1 MKSVRIFAFTLL
13 ALLALSLSPA
23 FGQETTQELRK
34 QAQAHRQKGN
44 WKDAYT
50 LFSRLVLDPQDDPVQ
65 AGDDLRNA
73 VECLQR
79 LDRVNEFDA
88 LVEKAVTV
96 QRGNWRVLHA
106 AAGLYLDAHHYGF
119 IVSGK
124 FERGSHRGGGD
135 YAHSNERDRARA
147 IQLGLQAIE
156 TAKEANADERALLY
170 HRLAEYLMRTRE
182 DGMAW
187 RLQYLTDLDTLP
199 DYEEGYGGY
208 GWSSGAPVDAAG
220 NPVYYRV
227 PETWADAA
235 NDGERWRWA
244 LSRAAANNPG
254 FEAQAQYEFAEFLYN
269 QFDVRTMRQ
278 YRWFRTADDDD
289 AAKPGP
295 YAVSSLSDNET
306 IARLATGVR
315 RFTLPDEF
323 NYIKIYQQIAKGQD
337 YHRNRANTMLGT
349 IFADRRQFER
359 AAEYY
364 KLAEHNDQVK
374 QIRGNWGQFGPVMT
388 QPAGKG
394 ATVEYRFRNGKKVS
408 LNARAIN
415 VQKLLADVQAHIKA
429 QPKHVEWDQVN
440 ISDIGYR
447 LITKNQTKYL
457 GKTVAS
463 WSETLE
469 PRADHYDR
477 LVTLQTPLKQAGAYL
492 LTAKMES
499 GNTCYIV
506 LWLADLTIVKKPLG
520 EKIMYYV
527 ADAVTGKPVAGARVN
542 LFGYRHEWVEKQKDH
557 PGEGYYRY
565 PTKTSSGVTDANGML
580 IMPADT
586 KESYNWLITAKT
598 GARLAYLGFTSAW
611 RNTRY
616 DAQYNEEKAFIITDR
631 PVYRPGQTVKFKV
644 WVAPAKYDQEGKNP
658 FAGQDYVLVITSPR
672 DEPIFDKTFTA
683 DNYGGFDGEF
693 TLEDEATLGDY
704 NVFTKYGGASFRV
717 EEYKK
722 PEFEVTVDAPAEP
735 VMLGEKITATIIAKY
750 YFGAPVTEAKVKYK
764 VLRTSTSGNWYP
776 AGAWDWFYGPGYW
789 WFAYD
794 YPWYPRW
801 REWGCPRPV
810 FSWWGRYGHEQPEVV
825 AEAEA
830 AIGKDGT
837 LQVPI
842 DTALAK
848 EMQGNT
854 DHRYEITVEVTDQSR
869 RTIVGAGQ
877 VLVARKPFK
886 VYAWTNRGYY
896 RAGDVVHAYFN
907 AQTLDHK
914 SVQGKGMLRLLKISY
929 VKQNAE
935 WVPAEKEVQRWELD
949 PNDRGRAYTQLTA
962 AQAGQ
967 YRLSYTVTDKQG
979 HEIEGGYLFTVR
991 GTGFTGNGYKFTDI
1005 ELIPDQREYRPGDK
1019 VRLMINTNRA
1029 DATVLL
1035 FLRPTNGVYLP
1046 PQVIRLAGKST
1057 VVEIPVEKKDMP
1069 NFFVEAVTIADGQVY
1084 TEAREIVVPPEKRVL
1099 NVDVLPAK
1107 TEYKPG
1113 EQGTVKLRLT
1123 GSNGEPFRGSAVV
1136 SIYDKSVEYI
1146 SGGGNVPDIREFFWK
1161 WRRSH
1166 YPRTESSLQ
1175 RGSGNLVKSYDQ
1187 AMQYL
1192 GVFGYSIIDGEP
1204 EYAMSGN
1211 LIAPGRV
1218 QATHAE
1224 PSPMPASAPVA
1235 LAADSVSVSYQL
1247 KSLGYINGGGAGD
1260 ARRGAGQPLVQ
1271 PTVRQNFADT
1281 ALWVAKV
1288 ETNAQGEAEVTLTM
1302 PENLTAWKAR
1312 VWAMGEGTQVGE
1324 GSAELTTT
1332 KDLIVRLQAP
1342 RFFTQNDEVVISAN
1356 VHNYLKTQKDVQVSL
1371 ELEGDTLISLITYA
1385 VIPPTDPGPGN
1396 GPPEKETPFLGE
1408 TVVEEAEIPVRKVTI
1423 PAGGE
1428 TRMNWRVRVKQ
1439 PGTAVI
1445 RVKALTDEESDAMQM
1460 SFPVYVHGMLRTESF
1475 SGVIRPD
1482 KQTGEVKF
1490 RVPAERRPEQ
1500 TRLEVRYSPT
1510 LAGAMV
1516 DALPYLVD
1524 YPYGCTEQTLN
1535 RFLPTVITQNT
1546 LKRMGLNLKQIQ
1558 EKRTN
1563 LNAQEIGDDLKRAAD
1578 WKRMYLPGDHNPVFD
1593 EKEVAK
1599 MVKYGQARLRSMQCQ
1614 DGGWGW
1620 FSGSGEQSWPHT
1632 TALVV
1637 HGLQVARAND
1647 ALADHNML
1655 DRGIEWLERYQQ
1667 EQVKELKLWETSG
1680 GKDGK
1685 QHADALDAFV
1695 YMVLADEKRK
1705 DAQMRDY
1712 LYRDRTELP
1721 VYAKAMYGL
1730 ALHRLNE
1737 TGKRDM
1743 LLRNIEQYLV
1753 EDDENQTAY
1762 LKVGESWWWW
1772 YGSEIEADAY
1782 YLKLLA
1788 AVDPKGERASRL
1800 VKYLVNNRKHATYW
1814 NSTRDTA
1821 IVIEALADY
1830 LRASGEES
1838 PNLTLQLLLDG
1849 KAVKAV
1855 TINKENLFSFDN
1867 KLILEGAALAAGE
1880 HTLTLQKQGAGPL
1893 YFNAYLTNF
1902 TLEDH
1907 ITKAGL
1913 EIKVDRTFYRL
1924 VPKDKT
1930 VKTAGSRGQA
1940 LDMKVEKYDRELLK
1954 DLSTVKSGD
1963 LVEVELTVDS
1973 KNDYEYI
1980 IFEDMKA
1987 AGCEPVDVQSGYHY
2001 DGLRSYIELRDERVC
2016 FFVRRLP
2023 RGTHSLSYR
2032 LRAEIPGRF
2041 SAMPT
2046 KASAMYAP
2054 ELKANSDEMKL
2065 QIED

>member
-1 MKSVRIFAFTLL
+1 MTTMKSEVLSAFALI
-13 ALLALSLSPA
+13 ALIALSLSPA
-23 FGQETTQELRK
+23 FGQGETTQELRK
-34 QAQAHRQKGN
+34 QAQTHKQKGN

-50 LFSRLVLDPQDDPVQ
+50 LFSRLVLDPQDDPGQ
-65 AGDDLRNA
+65 AGDDLRAA

-79 LDRVNEFDA
+79 LERMDEFDE
-88 LVEKAVTV
+88 LVEKAVMV
-96 QRGNWRVLHA
+96 QSGNWRVLHA
-106 AAGLYLDAHHYGF
+106 AAMLYQQAESYGY
-119 IVSGK
+119 IISGK
-124 FERGSHRGGGD
+124 FQRGNGRGDGD
-135 YAHSNERDRARA
+135 YAQSNERDRTRA
-147 IQLGLQAIE
+147 MQLELQAIE
-156 TAKEANADERALLY
+156 AAKNATADEWALLY
-170 HRLAEYLMRTRE
+170 HSLADMVIDDRW
-182 DGMAW
+182 GNGQSW
-187 RLQYLTDLDTLP
+187 RLQYLTDLATLP
-199 DYEEGYGGY
+199 DYETGYGYY
-208 GWSSGAPVDAAG
+208 GGGTFGAPVDADG
-220 NPVYYRV
+220 NPVFYHV

-235 NDGERWRWA
+235 NDGERWRYA
-244 LSRAAANNPG
+244 LSKAVANNPG
-254 FEAQAQYEFAEFLYN
+254 FEPEAQQQFASFLRD
-269 QFDVRTMRQ
+269 QFDVQTMAQ
-278 YRWFRTADDDD
+278 YRWFRTLDEDVTT
-289 AAKPGP
+289 PGP
-295 YAVSSLSDNET
+295 YAVNGLGENET
-306 IARLATGVR
+306 IARLAIGVR

-323 NYIKIYQQIAKGQD
+323 NFIKIYQQLAKGGNYQ
-337 YHRNRANTMLGT
+337 YPANAALGT

-359 AAEYY
+359 AAGYCE
-364 KLAEHNDQVK
+364 KAGEKDVVK

-408 LNARAIN
+408 LTARA
-415 VQKLLADVQAHIKA
+415 VDTQKLLADVQAYIKS
-429 QPKHVEWDQVN
+429 QPKHVEWDEAN
-440 ISDIGYR
+440 IDELGYR
-447 LITKNQTKYL
+447 LVTKNQTKYL

-463 WSETLE
+463 WQQPLE
-469 PRADHYDR
+469 PRPDHFDR
-477 LVTLQTPLKQAGAYL
+477 LVTLNTPLKQAGAYL
-492 LTAKMES
+492 LTAKMEG

-506 LWLADLTIVKKPLG
+506 LWLADLTIVKKSLG
-520 EKIMYYV
+520 DKVMYYV
-527 ADAVTGKPVAGARVN
+527 ADAVTGQPAAGARVN
-542 LFGYRHEWVEKQKDH
+542 LFGYRQEWVEKKKDH
-557 PGEGYYRY
+557 PGAGYYHF
-565 PTKTSSGVTDANGML
+565 PTKSLTGVTDANGML
-580 IMPADT
+580 IEPADM
-586 KESYNWLITAKT
+586 KDSYNWLITAKE
-598 GARLAYLGFTSAW
+598 GASLAYLGFTSAW
-611 RNTRY
+611 GGRRY
-616 DAQYNEEKAFIITDR
+616 DEQYNQIRAFIITDR

-658 FAGQDYVLVITSPR
+658 FAGQNFDLNIQNPR
-672 DEPIFDKTFTA
+672 DENMLEKAFTA

-693 TLEDEATLGDY
+693 TLEDEATLGVYTIFTDY
-704 NVFTKYGGASFRV
+704 GDASFRV

-735 VMLGEKITATIIAKY
+735 VMLGEKITATINAKY

-764 VLRTSTSGNWYP
+764 VLRSEKSADWYP

-794 YPWYPRW
+794 YTWYPRW
-801 REWGCPRPV
+801 SEWGCPRPV
-810 FSWWGRYGHEQPEVV
+810 FSWWQRYGNEQPEVV
-825 AEAEA
+825 AEGEA
-830 AIGKDGT
+830 AIDKDGT
-837 LQVPI
+837 LKVPI
-842 DTALAK
+842 DTTLAK
-848 EMQGNT
+848 EMMGNS
-854 DHRYEITVEVTDQSR
+854 DHRYEITAEVTDQSR
-869 RTIVGAGQ
+869 RTIVGKGE

-896 RAGDVVHAYFN
+896 RDGDVVHAYFN

-914 SVQGKGMLRLLKISY
+914 PVQGKGVLRLLKISY

-935 WVPAEKEVQRWELD
+935 WVPAENEVQRWELD
-949 PNDRGRAYTQLTA
+949 PNDRGLAYTQITA

-967 YRLSYTVTDKQG
+967 YRLSYKVTDKNG

-991 GTGFTGNGYKFTDI
+991 GAGFTGNGYKFTDI
-1005 ELIPDQREYRPGDK
+1005 ELIPDQREYKPGDK
-1019 VRLMINTNRA
+1019 VQLMINTNRA

-1035 FLRPTNGVYLP
+1035 FVRPTNGVYLP
-1046 PQVIRLAGKST
+1046 PKVIHLTGKST
-1057 VVEIPVEKKDMP
+1057 VEEIAVAKKDMP
-1069 NFFVEAVTIADGQVY
+1069 NFFVEAVTVADGKVY

-1099 NVDVLPAK
+1099 KVDVLPSKA
-1107 TEYKPG
+1107 EYKPG

-1123 GSNGEPFRGSAVV
+1123 DNNGEPFRGSAVV

-1175 RGSGNLVKSYDQ
+1175 RGSGNLVKPNQQ

-1192 GVFGYSIIDGEP
+1192 GVFGDSIADEVKMDFQADGKVFDAP
-1204 EYAMSGN
+1204 GSGHYAMRTVAKSMP
-1211 LIAPGRV
+1211 A
-1218 QATHAE
+1218 
-1224 PSPMPASAPVA
+1224 PSPAAPMASSITLGA
-1235 LAADSVSVSYQL
+1235 VSVSGEY
-1247 KSLGYINGGGAGD
+1247 SLTWDSDAKGRGD
-1260 ARRGAGQPLVQ
+1260 AGQQLVE

-1312 VWAMGEGTQVGE
+1312 VWAMGEGTKVGE

-1342 RFFTQNDEVVISAN
+1342 RFFTQGDEVVVSAN
-1356 VHNYLKTQKDVQVSL
+1356 VHNYLKTKKTVHVVM
-1371 ELEGDTLISLITYA
+1371 EVEGDTLQPFTW
-1385 VIPPTDPGPGN
+1385 VGHVFN
-1396 GPPEKETPFLGE
+1396 GRQTMEQLLLKQYENDIE
-1408 TVVEEAEIPVRKVTI
+1408 IDANAEQRIDVRMKVQ
-1423 PAGGE
+1423 
-1428 TRMNWRVRVKQ
+1428 Q
-1439 PGTAVI
+1439 PGTATV

-1460 SFPVYVHGMLRTESF
+1460 SFPVYVHGMLKTESF
-1475 SGVIRPD
+1475 SGAIRPD

-1535 RFLPTVITQNT
+1535 RFLPTVITQNA
-1546 LKRMGLNLKQIQ
+1546 LKRMGVNLKQIQ

-1563 LNAQEIGDDLKRAAD
+1563 LNAQEIGDDLKRAED
-1578 WKRMYLPGDHNPVFD
+1578 WKRLYLPSEHNPVFD
-1593 EKEVAK
+1593 EQEVAK
-1599 MVKYGQARLRSMQCQ
+1599 MVKYGQQRLQSMQCR

-1647 ALADHNML
+1647 ALEDQDSL
-1655 DRGIEWLERYQQ
+1655 DRGIDWLRRYQEGQ
-1667 EQVKELKLWETSG
+1667 MKELKLWETSKG
-1680 GKDGK
+1680 TKGK
-1685 QHADALDAFV
+1685 QYADALDAFV
-1695 YMVLADEKRK
+1695 YMVIADEHRQEP
-1705 DAQMRDY
+1705 QMRDY

-1737 TGKRDM
+1737 TEKRDM

-1762 LKVGESWWWW
+1762 LKVDEGCWWYW
-1772 YGSEIEADAY
+1772 YGSDIEADAY

-1788 AVDPKGERASRL
+1788 AVNPKGERASRL

-1821 IVIEALADY
+1821 IAIEALADY

-1855 TINKENLFSFDN
+1855 TISKDNLFSFDN
-1867 KLILEGAALAAGE
+1867 KLILEGDALGTGE

-1902 TLEDH
+1902 TLEDP
-1907 ITKAGL
+1907 ITRAGL
-1913 EIKVDRTFYRL
+1913 EIKVDRKFYRL

-1930 VKTAGSRGQA
+1930 VKTAGDRGQA
-1940 LDMKVEKYDRELLK
+1940 LDMKVEKYDREPLA

-1963 LVEVELTVDS
+1963 LIEVELTVDS

-1987 AGCEPVDVQSGYHY
+1987 AGCEPVDVQSGYTY
-2001 DGLRSYIELRDERVC
+2001 SGMGAYMELRDERVC
-2016 FFVRRLP
+2016 FFLRQLP

-2032 LRAEIPGRF
+2032 LRAEVPGRF

-2054 ELKANSDEMKL
+2054 ELKANSDEMKV

>member
-1 MKSVRIFAFTLL
+1 MKSVRVFAFTLL
-13 ALLALSLSPA
+13 ALLVVSLSPA
-23 FGQETTQELRK
+23 FGQTTQELRK
-34 QAQAHRQKGN
+34 QARAHKDKGN

-50 LFSRLVLDPQDDPVQ
+50 LYSRLVLDPQDDAVQ
-65 AGDDLRNA
+65 AGDDLRAA
-73 VECLQR
+73 VECLGR

-96 QRGNWRVLHA
+96 QSGNWRVLHA
-106 AAGLYLDAHHYGF
+106 AAGLYLDGAHWGY

-124 FERGSHRGGGD
+124 FERGDHRGGGD
-135 YAHSNERDRARA
+135 YAKSTERDRARA
-147 IQLGLQAIE
+147 LQLGLQAIE
-156 TAKEANADERALLY
+156 TAKNATADERALLY
-170 HRLAEYLMRTRE
+170 HRLADYLMYGRQ

-187 RLQYLTDLDTLP
+187 RLQYLTDLGTLP

-208 GWSSGAPVDAAG
+208 GWSSGAPVDALG
-220 NPVYYRV
+220 NPVYYRI

-235 NDGERWRWA
+235 NDGERWRYA
-244 LSRAAANNPG
+244 LAKAAANNPG
-254 FEAQAQYEFAEFLYN
+254 FEAQAQYEFAGFLYN

-278 YRWFRTADDDD
+278 YRWFRVTDEEE
-289 AAKPGP
+289 AKEPGP
-295 YAVSSLSDNET
+295 YAVRSLTDNET

-315 RFTLPDEF
+315 RFTLPDEY
-323 NYIKIYQQIAKGQD
+323 NYIKIYQRLAKGGN
-337 YHRNRANTMLGT
+337 YRYEANATLGA

-364 KLAEHNDQVK
+364 KLAEHDDLVK
-374 QIRGNWGQFGPVMT
+374 QIRGNWGQFGPVLT

-394 ATVEYRFRNGKKVS
+394 ASVEYRFRNGKKVS
-408 LNARAIN
+408 LTARA
-415 VQKLLADVQAHIKA
+415 VDTQKLLADVQAHIKA
-429 QPKHVEWDQVN
+429 QPKHVEWDEVN
-440 ISDIGYR
+440 IGDLGYR
-447 LITKNQTKYL
+447 LVTKNQTKYL

-469 PRADHYDR
+469 PRPDHYDR

-492 LTAKMES
+492 LTAKMEG

-506 LWLADLTIVKKPLG
+506 LWLADLTIVKKSLG
-520 EKIMYYV
+520 EKILYYV

-542 LFGYRHEWVEKQKDH
+542 LFGYRQEWVEKQKDH
-557 PGEGYYRY
+557 PGEGYYRF
-565 PTKTSSGVTDANGML
+565 PTKTLTGATDANGML

-611 RNTRY
+611 GGRRY
-616 DAQYNEEKAFIITDR
+616 DEQYNRTGAFIITDR

-658 FAGQDYVLVITSPR
+658 FGGQTFGLYVRSPR
-672 DEPIFDKTFTA
+672 HENVFDKAYTA
-683 DNYGGFDGEF
+683 DGYGGFDGEF
-693 TLEDEATLGDY
+693 TLEDEATLGMYYIRTDH
-704 NVFTKYGGASFRV
+704 GGASFRV

-735 VMLGEKITATIIAKY
+735 VMLGEKITATITARY

-764 VLRTSTSGNWYP
+764 VLRTGKTASWYP

-794 YPWYPRW
+794 YTWYPGW
-801 REWGCPRPV
+801 REWGCRRPV
-810 FSWWGRYGHEQPEVV
+810 FSWWGRYGNEQPEVV

-848 EMQGNT
+848 EMQGDT
-854 DHRYEITVEVTDQSR
+854 DHRYEITAEVTDQSR
-869 RTIVGAGQ
+869 RTIVGSGQ

-896 RAGDVVHAYFN
+896 RAGDAVHAYFN

-914 SVQGKGMLRLLKISY
+914 PVQGKGVLRLLKIGY
-929 VKQNAE
+929 VKRNAE
-935 WVPAEKEVQRWELD
+935 WVPAENEVQRWELD

-967 YRLSYTVTDKQG
+967 YRLSYKVTDTQG

-991 GTGFTGNGYKFTDI
+991 GTGFTGTGYKFTDI
-1005 ELIPDQREYRPGDK
+1005 ELIPDGREYKPGDR

-1046 PQVIRLAGKST
+1046 PKVIRLTGKST

-1069 NFFVEAVTIADGQVY
+1069 NFFVEAVTVADGQVY

-1175 RGSGNLVKSYDQ
+1175 CGSGNLVKSYEE

-1192 GVFGYSIIDGEP
+1192 GIFGDSIVDEDGMDLQVISANGGMAGNYRVRAQKAA
-1204 EYAMSGN
+1204 YAR
-1211 LIAPGRV
+1211 IAPSPEAPMASLTFGAEMADDAVDGRPR
-1218 QATHAE
+1218 E
-1224 PSPMPASAPVA
+1224 KPRS
-1235 LAADSVSVSYQL
+1235 DS
-1247 KSLGYINGGGAGD
+1247 
-1260 ARRGAGQPLVQ
+1260 GQPLVE

-1324 GSAELTTT
+1324 GSAELTTS

-1342 RFFTQNDEVVISAN
+1342 RFFTQKDEVVISAN

-1371 ELEGDTLISLITYA
+1371 ELEGDTLVSLITYA

-1408 TVVEEAEIPVRKVTI
+1408 TVVEEPEIPVRKVTI

-1460 SFPVYVHGMLRTESF
+1460 SFPVYVHGMLKTDSF
-1475 SGVIRPD
+1475 SGAIRPD

-1490 RVPAERRPEQ
+1490 RIPEERRPEQ

-1578 WKRMYLPGDHNPVFD
+1578 WKRLYLPSDHNPVFD

-1599 MVKYGQARLRSMQCQ
+1599 MVKYGQQRLRSMQCG

-1637 HGLQVARAND
+1637 HGLQVARENG
-1647 ALADHNML
+1647 ALDNEESL
-1655 DRGIEWLERYQQ
+1655 QRGIQWLGRYQA

-1685 QHADALDAFV
+1685 RYADALDAFV
-1695 YMVLADEKRK
+1695 YMVLADEKGK

-1721 VYAKAMYGL
+1721 VYAKAMFGL
-1730 ALHRLNE
+1730 ALHRIGDVE
-1737 TGKRDM
+1737 KRDM

-1800 VKYLVNNRKHATYW
+1800 VKYLINNRKHATYW

-1821 IVIEALADY
+1821 IAIEALADY

-1838 PNLTLQLLLDG
+1838 PNLTLQLMLDG

-1855 TINKENLFSFDN
+1855 TISKDNLFSFDN
-1867 KLILEGAALAAGE
+1867 KLILEGDALAAGE

-1902 TLEDH
+1902 TLEDN

-1924 VPKDKT
+1924 VPKEKT

-1963 LVEVELTVDS
+1963 LIEVELTVDS

-1987 AGCEPVDVQSGYHY
+1987 AGCEPVDVRSGYTY
-2001 DGLRSYIELRDERVC
+2001 SGLGAYMELRDERVC

-2032 LRAEIPGRF
+2032 LRAEVPGRF
-2041 SAMPT
+2041 SALPT